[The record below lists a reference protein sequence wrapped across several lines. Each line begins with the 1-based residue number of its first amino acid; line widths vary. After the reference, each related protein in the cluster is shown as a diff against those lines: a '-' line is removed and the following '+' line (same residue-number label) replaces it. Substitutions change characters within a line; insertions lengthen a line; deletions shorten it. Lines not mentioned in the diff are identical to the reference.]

1 MKKLALLT
9 LATSA
14 LAIGFISNIKIAKES
29 KEERDATIIVKMKTN
44 VDNYSTKQLL
54 NMQNSL
60 LKEISYNVTNN
71 YKVTSRYTR
80 IFNGFV
86 LEVPA
91 AYVSDIRSLNRVD
104 MVNYNNIIA
113 ETSSNDDG
121 ARYSIS
127 LGKPN
132 ETASSMTMEKPEGTN
147 DGAGTF
153 IAILDNGFFIK
164 TDEEGNQTYHNVFKP
179 LDAADAVISQQDL
192 KDKIDE
198 AGDTFHGHYDA
209 EHTTYYNNK
218 VPFYYDYG
226 GDSAGGTNPDFDVFA
241 EGQDHGTH
249 VASIAGGNAGDEY
262 EGIAPRAQ
270 MALMKV
276 FKTYMSGMTYKSGAP
291 SDAILNAL
299 EDCLVLGV
307 DTINMS
313 LGSNLNDFEDNGI
326 IQQTFAALREK
337 GTFVNV
343 SNGNEGKGNW
353 TNTSYEFNTTD
364 IVETNIIG
372 PYANSLSAMSV
383 AATQADFQFFGEA
396 LKVGESAIQFEDQ
409 VVNFNSTSG
418 PVVYT
423 PERHLKDI
431 TNDGTIT
438 QFDYVLVPGL
448 GAEGDYSEISATG
461 KIAIVMRGDLSFADK
476 VKNAYKKGAIAV
488 IIIDNTNASELKIRM
503 SFGDDYTPQIPV
515 AFILNKYASIFEK
528 NPAGKIQF
536 MIDSELNNDN
546 TRTVSLF
553 SSDGMK
559 YDLSIKP
566 EISTPGENIKGA
578 VIAGVDKYE
587 SMSGTSMAAPNM
599 TGATALLLGEHL
611 GDDEYRETINARLMS
626 TAIPMKER
634 NDDKTA
640 TYTSVRR
647 QGAGLV
653 NLTAALNSKVY
664 LDGLDAEGHRLGKA
678 KVELFNGDDIKEGKI
693 NVKFA
698 AINEGDEAV
707 TYTAKT
713 YVLAPATTK
722 YDEERYPELA
732 GQKMQSIE
740 DQLIQ
745 TFEDTVNVPANAAT
759 TITLPEHQVDAEKL
773 AALRADF
780 ENGCVLEGFTILTA
794 EGKEQLSIPFLG
806 FYGDLESV
814 SPVEPFD
821 FEKTDGKIYQS
832 DILNYLMNISITPT
846 DDYDYSKAD
855 FRSHIVSGYW
865 SSTSKVSLSNYITRN
880 TNGLLNMTDENS
892 NKVNLLGKNPL
903 NNSLSN
909 KFVVGNNGFSNTIVV
924 AQFVTRSVLS
934 NSVTLK
940 NKATG
945 EEVYSTYLRDTI
957 YGDKQLWKSHF
968 DTTMFEEGYVAHR
981 AYGIIP
987 LYAVDGSKFTN
998 FPDGEYEL
1006 EFNYQILAGGE
1017 YIKKYDLTIESELP
1031 ILKSS
1036 EKVGDSYRL
1045 HYTDTNATAIYV
1057 NEKPYSVTAE
1067 EGGVYAEVPAADLA
1081 ENAKAL
1087 VNSVDMA
1094 FAQDQVLTHLN
1105 DPYGLMI
1112 QNKMIST
1119 KYDFTY
1125 EVSKQNDHDMT
1136 FALDITSN
1144 GKTGSTN
1151 GNIIYRLP
1159 VPETMDAKSFKAFSV
1174 AANGKEKELKVT
1186 FIDGLAQFETTTRTF
1201 HITSDEVSLT
1211 GISVEATKTEYNKGE
1226 NVDLSTLTVTANYS
1240 NGRTQVLNSNEYTIS
1255 PATLSSTGDVTVTV
1269 SYGGKSATFTVKVT
1283 GEGGGSAKKGCGGS
1297 IIAGSAI
1304 ISIFSILGVSLL
1316 ALKKRKEDK

>member
-60 LKEISYNVTNN
+60 LKEISYTVTNN

-86 LEVPA
+86 LKVPA

-121 ARYSIS
+121 ARYSIP
-127 LGKPN
+127 LGNPSKM
-132 ETASSMTMEKPEGTN
+132 ASSSTMEKPEGTN

-164 TDEEGNQTYHNVFKP
+164 TDDEGVQTYHNVFAP
-179 LDAADAVISQQDL
+179 LDEADALISQQDL

-198 AGDTFHGHYDA
+198 AGETFHGHYDEA
-209 EHTTYYNNK
+209 HTTYYNNK

-226 GDSAGGTNPDFDVFA
+226 GDSSSGTNPDFDVFA

-276 FKTYMSGMTYKSGAP
+276 FKTYMSGQTYKSGAP

-313 LGSNLNDFEDNGI
+313 LGSNLNDFDDNGI

-337 GTFVNV
+337 GTFINV

-353 TNTSYEFNTTD
+353 DSTVYEYSTTD

-383 AATQADFQFFGEA
+383 AATQADFQFYGEA
-396 LKVGESAIQFEDQ
+396 LKVGDSVIQFEDQ
-409 VVNFNSTSG
+409 VVNYRSTSG
-418 PVVYT
+418 PIEYN
-423 PERHLKDI
+423 PQRYLKDI
-431 TNDGTIT
+431 TNDGVIT
-438 QFDYVLVPGL
+438 DFDYVFVPNVGS
-448 GAEGDYSEISATG
+448 EGDYTGLDVSG
-461 KIAIVMRGDLSFADK
+461 KIAVVMRGDINFSDK
-476 VKNAYKKGAIAV
+476 VKNAYNRGAIAI
-488 IIIDNTNASELKIRM
+488 IIIDNTSASELNIKM
-503 SFGDDYTPQIPV
+503 SFGEGYTPEIPV
-515 AFILNKYASIFEK
+515 AFALNKYTKVFEADK
-528 NPAGKIQF
+528 TNKISF
-536 MIDSELNNDN
+536 IIDSELENDN

-578 VIAGVDKYE
+578 IISGIDKYE

-611 GDDEYRETINARLMS
+611 GDKDYRETINARLMS
-626 TAIPMKER
+626 TATPMKER
-634 NDDKTA
+634 NEDSSA

-653 NLTAALNSKVY
+653 NLDAALNSQVY

-693 NVKFA
+693 NIKFA
-698 AINEGDEAV
+698 AINESNEAV

-713 YVLAPATTK
+713 YVLAPATAE
-722 YDEERYPELA
+722 YDAERYPTLS
-732 GQKMQSIE
+732 GQKMQTIE

-745 TFEDTVNVPANAAT
+745 TFEDTINVPANAAT
-759 TITLPEHQVDAEKL
+759 TITLPEHQVDADKL
-773 AALRADF
+773 AALDADF

-794 EGKEQLSIPFLG
+794 EGKAQLSVPFLG
-806 FYGDLESV
+806 FYGDLQSV

-821 FEKTDGKIYQS
+821 FEKTEGKIYQS
-832 DILNYLMNISITPT
+832 DILNYLTNVSITPT
-846 DDYDYSKAD
+846 DEYDYSKAD

-865 SSTSKVSLSNYITRN
+865 SSTSKVSISNYAILN
-880 TNGLLNMTDENS
+880 KNSLLNMTDENS
-892 NKVNLLGKNPL
+892 NRVNLLGKNPL

-909 KFVVGNNGFSNTIVV
+909 NFVVGNNGYSNTIVV
-924 AQFVTRSVLS
+924 TQFVTRSVQS
-934 NSVTLK
+934 NTVTLK
-940 NKATG
+940 SKATG
-945 EEVYSTYLRDTI
+945 EIVYSTYLRDSI

-968 DTTMFEEGYVAHR
+968 DTSMFEEGYVAHR

-998 FPDGEYEL
+998 FADGEYEL

-1017 YIKKYDLTIESELP
+1017 YVKKYDLTIESELP
-1031 ILKSS
+1031 ILKTF
-1036 EKVGDSYRL
+1036 EQVGESYRL
-1045 HYTDTNATAIYV
+1045 HYSDTNAAVVYV
-1057 NEKPYSVTAE
+1057 NERPYSVTAE
-1067 EGGVYAEVPAADLA
+1067 DGGVYADVPVAELA
-1081 ENAKAL
+1081 ENAKVL
-1087 VNSVDMA
+1087 VNTIDTA
-1094 FAQDQVLTHLN
+1094 FGQDQVLTHLN
-1105 DPYGLMI
+1105 DPYRLMI

-1119 KYDFTY
+1119 KYDFTC
-1125 EVSKQNDHDMT
+1125 EVTKQNEHDMV

-1211 GISVEATKTEYNKGE
+1211 GISVEASKTDYNKGDKI
-1226 NVDLSTLTVTANYS
+1226 DLSTLTVTATYS
-1240 NGRTQVLNSNEYTIS
+1240 NGVTKVLNVNEYTINLD
-1255 PATLSSTGDVTVTV
+1255 TLNSVGDVTVTV
-1269 SYGGKSATFTVKVT
+1269 SYGGKSATFTVNVA
-1283 GEGGGSAKKGCGGS
+1283 GQGGSAKKGGCGGS
-1297 IIAGSAI
+1297 VIACSAI
-1304 ISIFSILGVSLL
+1304 ISIFSIVGASLL
-1316 ALKKRKEDK
+1316 ALKKRKED